1 MSKREEFWARVN
13 EKGESLN
20 QQTKGI
26 LGQMSENAMGLR
38 GIECEGIWRRANAIE
53 WGKSKE
59 FTANRQ
65 MWGVLGKPRRSFE
78 PLGVQVCLEHKEYWR
93 TGNAGSLGQTSEGMQ
108 WVWGES
114 KAKGFDGE

>member
-26 LGQMSENAMGLR
+26 LGQMSE
-38 GIECEGIWRRANAIE
+38 
-53 WGKSKE
+53 
-59 FTANRQ
+59 
-65 MWGVLGKPRRSFE
+65 
-78 PLGVQVCLEHKEYWR
+78 
-93 TGNAGSLGQTSEGMQ
+93 GMQ

-114 KAKGFDGE
+114 KEKGFDGE

>member
-1 MSKREEFWARVN
+1 MVEEWVPSSISLKTIEWANVKNSEREVN

-53 WGKSKE
+53 WGEK
-59 FTANRQ
+59 Q
-65 MWGVLGKPRRSFE
+65 GVLQQIGKCEEF
-78 PLGVQVCLEHKEYWR
+78 
-93 TGNAGSLGQTSEGMQ
+93 
-108 WVWGES
+108 
-114 KAKGFDGE
+114 

>member
-20 QQTKGI
+20 QQTKGV

-53 WGKSKE
+53 WGE
-59 FTANRQ
+59 
-65 MWGVLGKPRRSFE
+65 M
-78 PLGVQVCLEHKEYWR
+78 
-93 TGNAGSLGQTSEGMQ
+93 
-108 WVWGES
+108 
-114 KAKGFDGE
+114 

>member
-38 GIECEGIWRRANAIE
+38 GIECEGIWRRANAMNE
-53 WGKSKE
+53 GKKARS

-78 PLGVQVCLEHKEYWR
+78 HPWAYKY
-93 TGNAGSLGQTSEGMQ
+93 A
-108 WVWGES
+108 
-114 KAKGFDGE
+114 